1 MAYGKAK
8 NMPEGPS
15 KKGSG
20 TTALQYTVAILVL
33 AMVVTM
39 LSRTVIQA
47 NRTYFLGVSSMMD
60 DAIPDDPDKVRRG
73 NGVIVED

>member
-1 MAYGKAK
+1 MAYRKSN

-15 KKGSG
+15 NKGSG

-60 DAIPDDPDKVRRG
+60 EAIPDDESKRRG

>member
-1 MAYGKAK
+1 MAYGKPP
-8 NMPEGPS
+8 NVVEGTS

-47 NRTYFLGVSSMMD
+47 NRSYFYGVSSMMD
-60 DAIPDDPDKVRRG
+60 DAIPEKPSTRRG
-73 NGVIVED
+73 RGVVVED